1 MFSLRQA
8 GDIEMAAL
16 KNSGPRYGDGGK
28 ATRALRDN
36 AGRTARIEWRQK
48 SVSERFHLC
57 KGVRLT
63 APASRSASVV
73 NAPSVTFLQKPGPA
87 NALNV
92 VGSHSSS
99 ATTWV
104 KPGEFPFPCALACVA
119 PAKIAHPVIRL
130 SIAIFFIPASSV
142 LKRIIRY
149 RRPCS
154 GSLSRSPM
162 DRG

>member
-63 APASRSASVV
+63 ALVDCGNDVPLVDRH
-73 NAPSVTFLQKPGPA
+73 L
-87 NALNV
+87 
-92 VGSHSSS
+92 VGF
-99 ATTWV
+99 
-104 KPGEFPFPCALACVA
+104 E
-119 PAKIAHPVIRL
+119 
-130 SIAIFFIPASSV
+130 IPARIGGSSLRPGKQIGQRGERSERDV
-142 LKRIIRY
+142 LAKVRARERVERGRIAFVQCHDLGEA
-149 RRPCS
+149 RRVS
-154 GSLSRSPM
+154 ISLCA
-162 DRG
+162 GVCCAG